1 MSVEDFAFKEEEEV
15 LLCTL
20 SVGLPAPFSCNVGP
34 GASEPAPGVF
44 GALLEDPKEAKA
56 PDPSPNAEDAPA
68 VGDATA
74 PLPPGVSALKG
85 LDLPCEELSPAR
97 RLVAEK
103 LRGESVFKASL
114 ELLLDCVVVSV
125 SFPEL
130 LSFSSRSIQ
139 AELNLL

>member
-1 MSVEDFAFKEEEEV
+1 MSAEDFAFNEEEEV
-15 LLCTL
+15 LFCTL
-20 SVGLPAPFSCNVGP
+20 SVGLLAPFSCNVRP
-34 GASEPAPGVF
+34 VTSEPAPGVF
-44 GALLEDPKEAKA
+44 GALLEDPNEAKA

-85 LDLPCEELSPAR
+85 LGLPCEEVSPPNL
-97 RLVAEK
+97 LVAEK
-103 LRGESVFKASL
+103 LRGESVLKASL

-130 LSFSSRSIQ
+130 LGFSSRSAQ
-139 AELNLL
+139 AKLNLL